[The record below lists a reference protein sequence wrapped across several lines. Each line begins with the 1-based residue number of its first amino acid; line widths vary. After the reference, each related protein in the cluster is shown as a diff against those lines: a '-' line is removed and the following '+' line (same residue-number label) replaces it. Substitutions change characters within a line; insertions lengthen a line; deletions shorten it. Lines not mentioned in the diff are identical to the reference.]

1 MQAAQWLINQG
12 ANVNA
17 GEDLHIHATALVKAV
32 QQGHFKMVKLLAESG
47 ANIAAWYTLG
57 EGQETTTINAVKMA
71 QMKGHNEILDYLYS
85 KGENEMN
92 KLESENNNSIFNY
105 IENKIGEVSF
115 TLSEIVLISLVEIDV
130 HVIMPTEERNV
141 ITLFTTGMST
151 LPMAEGKVEEELQ
164 YAELIMTL
172 PPNWPINEEALKKEE
187 NNWPLG
193 WIRQIAHL
201 PHIYE
206 GWVDEGIIIPN
217 EEPPQPFANNTKMSS
232 LLIMRPC
239 GENLQLI
246 DEGKGVINLYQLI
259 PLHET
264 ERQIAIEKGSD
275 YIVKQLKRSD
285 QAPYFENINRS
296 SVC

>member
-1 MQAAQWLINQG
+1 M
-12 ANVNA
+12 NA

-71 QMKGHNEILDYLYS
+71 QMKGHNEILAYLYS
-85 KGENEMN
+85 KSENEMN
-92 KLESENNNSIFNY
+92 KLEWENNNSIFNY
-105 IENKIGEVSF
+105 VENKIGEVSF
-115 TLSEIVLISLVEIDV
+115 TLSEIVSISRVEIDV
-130 HVIMPTEERNV
+130 HVIMPTEERNA

-201 PHIYE
+201 SHMYE
-206 GWVDEGIIIPN
+206 GWIDEGIIIPN